1 MCMSP
6 APPAEEEGKAGVCAL
21 PAPAA
26 EEEGKGDVRRVV
38 EGEGERG
45 ERKRRGRLTCACR
58 PLRPHVPRVSPQ
70 VLEQTIVLPVS
81 VDEIPDIF
89 VYVLYR
95 RTRGAAG
102 SDDDDGDGGTFTEA
116 EDEPGGTFTDAE
128 DDAGAG
134 FSEAEELDHDDVLPP
149 PPTTFPSPQSAL
161 PAEAVARSPR
171 SPPRRAKAAA
181 ARRAKNQ
188 SSSDRRTKAKAQLWA
203 PPIAVCY
210 ARLSAHVLLRE
221 TSPTATRAAPGK
233 LRWVPLARDALTAPA
248 ALAQYGVT
256 SGVWQL
262 RVYIG

>member
-1 MCMSP
+1 M
-6 APPAEEEGKAGVCAL
+6 
-21 PAPAA
+21 
-26 EEEGKGDVRRVV
+26 
-38 EGEGERG
+38 
-45 ERKRRGRLTCACR
+45 
-58 PLRPHVPRVSPQ
+58 
-70 VLEQTIVLPVS
+70 LEQTIVLPVS

-102 SDDDDGDGGTFTEA
+102 SDDDDGDGGTFT
-116 EDEPGGTFTDAE
+116 DAE
-128 DDAGAG
+128 DDAGGG
-134 FSEAEELDHDDVLPP
+134 FSDAEELDHNDVLPP
-149 PPTTFPSPQSAL
+149 PPTTFPSPQSAS

-171 SPPRRAKAAA
+171 SPPPRAKAAA

-188 SSSDRRTKAKAQLWA
+188 SSSDRRAKAKAQLWA

-248 ALAQYGVT
+248 ALARYGVT